1 MEEQV
6 EGWVTLV
13 VEEEKTGLEV
23 VDSEV
28 EVVGAVGT
36 LGKALFLLVN
46 GGEGREYL
54 MVHRGA
60 EALEG
65 DLEVEVGD
73 IEK

>member
-1 MEEQV
+1 MEEV

-28 EVVGAVGT
+28 GAVGAVGT
-36 LGKALFLLVN
+36 LDKALFLLVN
-46 GGEGREYL
+46 GEEGREYL

-65 DLEVEVGD
+65 GLQAEVGD
-73 IEK
+73 IET